1 MMRGLGVCRIIG
13 IAHHKV
19 QGRCALDGLPVLQM
33 HLPTDRHPV
42 AALSGKHPVA
52 VLVRIQWNLK

>member
-1 MMRGLGVCRIIG
+1 MVRGLGVCRIIG
-13 IAHHKV
+13 IAHRKV